1 MRSGMRDE
9 IARLKRERILEEAR
23 LLFFEQ
29 GYQGTTL
36 DQVAR
41 QLEVTKPFIYSHF
54 DNKAALLG
62 DIAEQ
67 GTRLSLKAIA
77 EAHDRQGNPADRVR
91 QAIREFCHVVMDHQA
106 NVAVYFREDKYIPPA
121 TTARIDA
128 MRGEFDKKLSALVAE
143 GVRAGVFTVDD
154 VGMATLAIGG
164 MVSWLFT
171 WYRAGGRL
179 SDEHIAEH
187 LTELVMRMLGAGTAP
202 DPDPARPTNNAG
214 QVAPGQDATG

>member
-23 LLFFEQ
+23 QLFFEQ

-41 QLEVTKPFIYSHF
+41 RLEVTKPFIYSHF
-54 DNKAALLG
+54 ENKAALLG
-62 DIAEQ
+62 DIAER

-77 EAHDRQGNPADRVR
+77 DACDRKGDPAERLG

-106 NVAVYFREDKYIPPA
+106 NIAVYFREDKYVPA
-121 TTARIDA
+121 AASNRINE
-128 MRGEFDKKLSALVAE
+128 MRAEFDEKLAALLQE
-143 GVRAGVFTVDD
+143 GMEEGLFRVDD
-154 VGMATLAIGG
+154 VRLATLAVGG
-164 MVSWLFT
+164 MISWMFT

-179 SDEHIAEH
+179 SDEHIADQMI
-187 LTELVMRMLGAGTAP
+187 ELVMRTVGYDTSK
-202 DPDPARPTNNAG
+202 DAG
-214 QVAPGQDATG
+214 QLPETTS